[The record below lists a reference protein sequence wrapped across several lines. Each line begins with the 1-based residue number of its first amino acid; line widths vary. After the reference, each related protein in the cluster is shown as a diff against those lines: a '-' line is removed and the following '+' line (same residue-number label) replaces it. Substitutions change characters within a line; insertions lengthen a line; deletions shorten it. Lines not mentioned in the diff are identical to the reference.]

1 MVIRRALPGEAKR
14 LSELA
19 MRSKAHW
26 GYDEQFLERVRPIL
40 TFTEEDVLNWPMY
53 VMVTESDE
61 PAGVYRITGAP
72 PHGELEDLW
81 LDPPFIGHGMG
92 RALLEHALDIAAELG
107 FESLVIEGEPNAEGF
122 YLAMGAI
129 PIGSRRS
136 PSGRTLPL
144 LRITT
149 RSNSH
154 TGRSAATGRHTR
166 HVALPPPTRN
176 YRNPGRH

>member
-53 VMVTESDE
+53 VMATESDE

-72 PHGELEDLW
+72 PEGELEDLW
-81 LDPPFIGHGMG
+81 LDPPFIGRGLG
-92 RALLEHALDIAAELG
+92 LRSSRSPRSSCSSAATR
-107 FESLVIEGEPNAEGF
+107 SQMPW
-122 YLAMGAI
+122 
-129 PIGSRRS
+129 PRPRS
-136 PSGRTLPL
+136 PSRSRHSLAPTDPVNANPNLPKSKGD
-144 LRITT
+144 R
-149 RSNSH
+149 R
-154 TGRSAATGRHTR
+154 
-166 HVALPPPTRN
+166 
-176 YRNPGRH
+176 

>member
-1 MVIRRALPGEAKR
+1 VVIRRVRPGEAKR

-40 TFTEEDVLNWPMY
+40 TFTEDDVLNWPTY
-53 VMVTESDE
+53 VMATKRDE
-61 PAGVYRITGAP
+61 PAGMYRITGAP
-72 PHGELEDLW
+72 PQGELEDLW
-81 LDPPFIGHGMG
+81 LDPPFIGRGLG
-92 RALLEHALDIAAELG
+92 RLLLEHALETAAELG

-129 PIGSRRS
+129 RIGGRRS

-149 RSNSH
+149 RSNSQ
-154 TGRSAATGRHTR
+154 TGRRARLPDGRDEAHPAEPR
-166 HVALPPPTRN
+166 RPRPDPPS
-176 YRNPGRH
+176 

>member
-1 MVIRRALPGEAKR
+1 MVIRRAQPGEAKR

-40 TFTEEDVLNWPMY
+40 TYTEEDVLTSPTY
-53 VMVTESDE
+53 VMVTESDA
-61 PAGVYRITGAP
+61 PAGMYRITGAP

-81 LDPPFIGHGMG
+81 LDPPFIGRGMG
-92 RALLEHALDIAAELG
+92 KALLDHALEIAAELG
-107 FESLVIEGEPNAEGF
+107 FDSLVIEGEPNAEGF

-149 RSNSH
+149 VEPR
-154 TGRSAATGRHTR
+154 GQA
-166 HVALPPPTRN
+166 
-176 YRNPGRH
+176 PG